1 MLKRFFRDALPHRFH
16 LPIKYLY
23 NLILGRLEPELS
35 LLPYMVRLESN
46 VVDIGGNRGIY
57 TLMLYRLGAH
67 VKVFEPNPACI
78 KTLSS
83 WAKDKANVQ
92 VFDVALSDHSGYAE
106 LSVPVDE
113 KGIEHDSSASI
124 EKNNFKNA
132 YQIHVKTTTLDSY
145 GFDKVDFIKID
156 VEGHEVSVLKGAQ
169 KTILSSYP
177 ALLIEIEQRHNQK
190 NINEIFDNICSM
202 GYVGFYFQ
210 HNQLKTL
217 QSFKVERDQNPNNFG
232 SKKDTYINN
241 FVFLH
246 RDRIGRDEYRHLFFK
261 WPVQ

>member
-1 MLKRFFRDALPHRFH
+1 MPGKVYAFEPQSMLY
-16 LPIKYLY
+16 KYLLTIKALFSSEIILE
-23 NLILGRLEPELS
+23 NL
-35 LLPYMVRLESN
+35 
-46 VVDIGGNRGIY
+46 
-57 TLMLYRLGAH
+57 
-67 VKVFEPNPACI
+67 
-78 KTLSS
+78 
-83 WAKDKANVQ
+83 
-92 VFDVALSDHSGYAE
+92 ALSDSKKEQLLNVPAHKNENKSSPGAS
-106 LSVPVDE
+106 LS
-113 KGIEHDSSASI
+113 
-124 EKNNFKNA
+124 NNFEGQK
-132 YQIHVKTTTLDSY
+132 IIKTELIQSVSLDEYCKHSNIRP
-145 GFDKVDFIKID
+145 DFLKID

-190 NINEIFDNICSM
+190 NINEIFDTICSM

>member
-1 MLKRFFRDALPHRFH
+1 MLKEIIKNILPYKLY
-16 LPIKYLY
+16 LPYKYVY
-23 NLILGRLEPELS
+23 NLISNILEPDLA
-35 LLPYMVRLESN
+35 LLPYIVRLGSN
-46 VVDIGGNRGIY
+46 VVDIGGNHGIY
-57 TLMLYRLGAH
+57 TLILYRLGTN

-190 NINEIFDNICSM
+190 NINEIFDTICSM

-210 HNQLKTL
+210 NNQLKTL